1 MIDYLQPL
9 KIPFTFRET
18 VLANIKIYNQY
29 GDVPTPKGFKAEVSE
44 SAGEFT
50 FQNARVVASF
60 NKLGLL
66 KAIKTGTTTV
76 PVHLDFAK

>member
-1 MIDYLQPL
+1 MFAD
-9 KIPFTFRET
+9 
-18 VLANIKIYNQY
+18 IKIYNQY
-29 GDVPTPKGFKAEVSE
+29 GDVATPKGFKAEVSE

-50 FQNARVVASF
+50 FQNSRVTASF

-66 KAIKTGTTTV
+66 KAVKCGATTV